1 MSIDQLL
8 RKPVYFGE
16 VDGVIYEDRDRYF
29 EAIAAKETEAI
40 DNFCAYMDENRDLLM
55 YVARQGDGE
64 GGRLVQILKQAL
76 FGDREDQ
83 KSVYRKKKIPD
94 RLRTA
99 VMERDMY
106 RCVRCGSHRE
116 LCADHIF
123 PEVLG
128 GEATLENLQTLC
140 RPCNTSK
147 GGRVEV
153 SV

>member
-1 MSIDQLL
+1 MSIDQFL
-8 RKPVYFGE
+8 RKPVCFGE

-40 DNFCAYMDENRDLLM
+40 DNFCAYMEENRDLLM
-55 YVARQGDGE
+55 HVARQGDGE
-64 GGRLVQILKQAL
+64 GGRLVQILKQTL
-76 FGDREDQ
+76 FGAHEDQ

-99 VMERDMY
+99 VMERDEY
-106 RCVRCGSHRE
+106 RCVRCGTHRD

-147 GGRVEV
+147 GGRAEV
-153 SV
+153 FV